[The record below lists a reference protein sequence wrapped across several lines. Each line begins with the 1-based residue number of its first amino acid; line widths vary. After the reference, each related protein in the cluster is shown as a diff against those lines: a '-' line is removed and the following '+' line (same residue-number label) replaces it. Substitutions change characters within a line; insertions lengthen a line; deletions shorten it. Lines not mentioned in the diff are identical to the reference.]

1 MGRLKNQID
10 KMRLFSGLTIFVA
23 ASSALQLTR
32 ARREEEPVPEP
43 IYHEPVY
50 EKVYAI
56 ERTMGSMDDSEERGK
71 RPTKEDKPAKND
83 KRDKK
88 NAEKEDK
95 KKGKKA
101 EKDQKKKDRENKK
114 DKKKADK
121 KDKDEKK
128 NKKKED
134 KKVKKDKNQKDK

>member
-32 ARREEEPVPEP
+32 TRREEEPVPEP

-83 KRDKK
+83 KK
-88 NAEKEDK
+88 
-95 KKGKKA
+95 
-101 EKDQKKKDRENKK
+101 
-114 DKKKADK
+114 DK
-121 KDKDEKK
+121 KDKR
-128 NKKKED
+128 
-134 KKVKKDKNQKDK
+134 DKNDQPRKTSLPRTTRRTRRTRGTK

>member
-71 RPTKEDKPAKND
+71 RPTKEEKPA
-83 KRDKK
+83 
-88 NAEKEDK
+88 
-95 KKGKKA
+95 
-101 EKDQKKKDRENKK
+101 KK
-114 DKKKADK
+114 DKKDNRDK
-121 KDKDEKK
+121 KKAKRRAKRPKKTKRRRIEKT
-128 NKKKED
+128 KKTRKRLT
-134 KKVKKDKNQKDK
+134 KRT

>member
-71 RPTKEDKPAKND
+71 RPTKEEKPAKND
-83 KRDKK
+83 KKDKKDKKDKRDKK
-88 NAEKEDK
+88 KAEKGDK
-95 KKGKKA
+95 KKGKRP
-101 EKDQKKKDRENKK
+101 KKTKRRRTERT
-114 DKKKADK
+114 
-121 KDKDEKK
+121 
-128 NKKKED
+128 
-134 KKVKKDKNQKDK
+134 

>member
-32 ARREEEPVPEP
+32 TRREEEPVPEP
-43 IYHEPVY
+43 IYDEPVY

-56 ERTMGSMDDSEERGK
+56 VRTMGSMDDSEERGK

-83 KRDKK
+83 KKVKKDKRDKK
-88 NAEKEDK
+88 KAEKEDK

-101 EKDQKKKDRENKK
+101 ERRRIEKTKKTRKRPIKK
-114 DKKKADK
+114 IRTRRKIRKRKTR
-121 KDKDEKK
+121 
-128 NKKKED
+128 
-134 KKVKKDKNQKDK
+134 